1 MAKMRLDYTESQRQL
16 APDGEYSLRAKEKKQ
31 ELSKT
36 SKQPMIT
43 IDWLPFDPPPGVTM
57 DQIDKCSIRT
67 WVSLAPNALFTLK
80 NLMHACGVQCEC
92 AGCGNNYD
100 ANLDACP
107 NCGSALF
114 EFDPDFIDTA
124 TPKALVAIEKEQK
137 GEKDVNVIKKY
148 FI

>member
-16 APDGEYSLRAKEKKQ
+16 CPDGEYSLRCKEKKQ

-43 IDWLPFDPPPGVTM
+43 VDWYPFDPPPGVTM
-57 DQIDKCSIRT
+57 DQIEKCSIRT

-80 NLMHACGVQCEC
+80 NLMHASGIACEC
-92 AGCGNNYD
+92 AGCGNEYE
-100 ANLDACP
+100 ANLDQCP
-107 NCGSALF
+107 SCQSALF

-124 TPKALVAIEKEQK
+124 SPKALIAIEKDQK